1 MRRIISPA
9 RVSLVGV
16 IEDPPLSPDT
26 RSSSEKAA
34 QKSCSFSSARRRR
47 SGLVKSRPSRN
58 GLAILTYR
66 AR

>member
-9 RVSLVGV
+9 RGSLDGV

-34 QKSCSFSSARRRR
+34 QKSCSFSSAPAPFRL
-47 SGLVKSRPSRN
+47 GEVKTLPQ